1 MFDIGP
7 VGQCHSIYYFL
18 PVSDIPFSLI
28 VFLIF
33 SNF

>member
-18 PVSDIPFSLI
+18 PVSEIPFSLVI
-28 VFLIF
+28 FLI
-33 SNF
+33 S